1 MIFTWAVAADCLS
14 FSAFESSTYRP
25 SYIYWHGK
33 MPKVYS
39 WEEKSR
45 LQNNIC
51 LTGHFKIKGENG
63 YMSLSMVPAQV
74 MSSLTVVIVI
84 NVKALPML
92 LSNIAICCCFCF
104 LVTQSFLTL
113 CDPRDCST
121 PGFPVLHCL
130 SELAQIHV
138 HWVGDVIQPCH
149 PLSSPFPGFNLS
161 QHQGLLKWVSSS
173 HQVAE
178 VLEFQLQH
186 ESFQWVFRTDLL

>member
-138 HWVGDVIQPCH
+138 HWVGDVIQPSH
-149 PLSSPFPGFNLS
+149 LLSPPSPPAFSIS
-161 QHQGLLKWVSSS
+161 QHQGLSKWVSSS
-173 HQVAE
+173 NQVAK
-178 VLEFQLQH
+178 VLEFQL
-186 ESFQWVFRTDLL
+186 